1 MRLTKF
7 EHACFTVE
15 KDGQVLVVDPGDF
28 TTDFVTPENVVA
40 VVITHEHGDHL
51 DVSKLQAIVDKNP
64 NAVIVA
70 HESITSQLT
79 DFDTQ
84 AVATGEHVAVG
95 NFELDFYGG
104 EHAVIHP
111 SIPNIANLGV
121 MIDNT
126 VFYPGDSFVLPETPV
141 KILAL
146 PIGAPWLKISETI
159 DYLLAVRPELA
170 FPTHDAVLSSI
181 GKSVPDNRIPSF
193 AEKIGAKY
201 QRLDGPIDI

>member
-28 TTDFVTPENVVA
+28 TTDFAVPTSVVG
-40 VVITHEHGDHL
+40 VVITHEHPDHFDKDRL
-51 DVSKLQAIVDKNP
+51 REIVDKNP
-64 NAVIVA
+64 DVVIVA
-70 HESITSQLT
+70 HESITSQLG
-79 DFDTQ
+79 DFKTQ
-84 AVATGEHVAVG
+84 TVTANEGFKIG

-111 SIPNIANLGV
+111 SIPTISNLGV
-121 MIDNT
+121 MINNAI
-126 VFYPGDSFVLPETPV
+126 FYPGDSFVLPETPV